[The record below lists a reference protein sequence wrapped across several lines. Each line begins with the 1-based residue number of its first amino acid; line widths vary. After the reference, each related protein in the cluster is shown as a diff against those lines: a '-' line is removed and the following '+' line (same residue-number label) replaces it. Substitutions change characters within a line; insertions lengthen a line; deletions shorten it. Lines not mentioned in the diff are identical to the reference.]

1 MSAGVLSNFQYPAIF
16 QSEFSVLPRK
26 ISENLRADS
35 PSDAN
40 SREIRVL
47 YKLLNIKHLHTRYI
61 FLSCK
66 THYFST
72 WYGPFHGLKRAI
84 SHPKT
89 DLTGG
94 WNRHYQNAERII
106 RHSATG
112 YVEWQQGGNRLS
124 WHHIWHSLTSLL
136 RFYFV
141 KKKSRKSV
149 SPPSKFSFKKPK
161 WGIIRHV
168 GNMRLSR
175 GEDLLVMVTWICC
188 YADRCAA
195 AVHNAAH
202 CPLCS
207 LHSAIP
213 HV

>member
-1 MSAGVLSNFQYPAIF
+1 MFTSTYKDRVEIPWWLAATENRDIYPVSVLLPPLKGKQKRAVTDFQYPAIF
-16 QSEFSVLPRK
+16 PSEFSVLPQK

-35 PSDAN
+35 ASDAN

-47 YKLLNIKHLHTRYI
+47 YKPLNIKHLHTRGI
-61 FLSCK
+61 FLSSK

-89 DLTGG
+89 DVTGG
-94 WNRHYQNAERII
+94 WNRHYQNAGRII

-124 WHHIWHSLTSLL
+124 EHHIWHSLTSLL

-141 KKKSRKSV
+141 KKSQEK
-149 SPPSKFSFKKPK
+149 
-161 WGIIRHV
+161 
-168 GNMRLSR
+168 L
-175 GEDLLVMVTWICC
+175 
-188 YADRCAA
+188 
-195 AVHNAAH
+195 
-202 CPLCS
+202 
-207 LHSAIP
+207 
-213 HV
+213 